1 MATPT
6 VRTAGVKSM
15 EEDLLSKGKSMS
27 KYPLAPTKRGDARAL
42 RKVED
47 DAVDVL
53 RPASSGHP
61 FFSFRYSYTEMSVQG
76 GKAHVKSRKA
86 RFEDGKLTS
95 EAFEGELDRNLYDR
109 SVSDAQRYFAHQTA
123 LFLKSLSLFLPFSRK
138 HTPDRD

>member
-1 MATPT
+1 
-6 VRTAGVKSM
+6 
-15 EEDLLSKGKSMS
+15 MS
-27 KYPLAPTKRGDARAL
+27 KYPLVRAKRGNERAL

-53 RPASSGHP
+53 RPASSAHP
-61 FFSFRYSYTEMSVQG
+61 FVSFRYSYTEMSVQG
-76 GKAHVKSRKA
+76 GKANVKSRNA

-109 SVSDAQRYFAHQTA
+109 AVSDAQRYFADQTA

>member
-1 MATPT
+1 
-6 VRTAGVKSM
+6 
-15 EEDLLSKGKSMS
+15 MS
-27 KYPLAPTKRGDARAL
+27 KYPRVPAKQGDGRAL
-42 RKVED
+42 KKVED

-53 RPASSGHP
+53 RPASSGYP

-95 EAFEGELDRNLYDR
+95 EAFEAELDRNLYDR
-109 SVSDAQRYFAHQTA
+109 SMSDAQYFFAHQTA

-138 HTPDRD
+138 NTPDRD

>member
-1 MATPT
+1 MAPTT
-6 VRTAGVKSM
+6 VRNAGVKSM
-15 EEDLLSKGKSMS
+15 EEDHLSKGESMS
-27 KYPLAPTKRGDARAL
+27 KYPLVRAKRGNERAL

-53 RPASSGHP
+53 RPASSAHP
-61 FFSFRYSYTEMSVQG
+61 FVSFRYSYTEMSVQG
-76 GKAHVKSRKA
+76 GKANVKSRNA

-109 SVSDAQRYFAHQTA
+109 AVSDAQRYFADQTA